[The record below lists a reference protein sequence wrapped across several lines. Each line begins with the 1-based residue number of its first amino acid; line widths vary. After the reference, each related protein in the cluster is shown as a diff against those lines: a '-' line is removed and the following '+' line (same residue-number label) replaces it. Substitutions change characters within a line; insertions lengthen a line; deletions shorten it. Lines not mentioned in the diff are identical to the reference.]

1 MTMHFEGNFDARAP
15 PARVYSA
22 LMDPNELSACMPGF
36 QRADVKS
43 PGEFTV
49 VVKAGVSFIRGDFTI
64 KFSLAEAREPT
75 HAKLLGRGAGMGSVV
90 DIEATM
96 DISEVAGGGSSMKWS
111 AEARVGG
118 KIASLGE
125 RLLEGQAEKIIRE
138 MFACLRA
145 KFDQA

>member
-1 MTMHFEGNFDARAP
+1 MAMHFEGRFDARAP

-22 LMDPNELSACMPGF
+22 MMDPNELSACMPGF

-43 PGEFTV
+43 PGDFTV

-64 KFSLAEAREPT
+64 RFSLAEAREPT
-75 HAKLLGRGAGMGSVV
+75 HAKLLGRGSGMGSVV

-96 DISEVAGGGSSMKWS
+96 DISEVAGGGSSMECS
-111 AEARVGG
+111 AEAKVGG
-118 KIASLGE
+118 KIASLGQ